1 MISKTGHVLR
11 CKDCNILSGS
21 KFQNQPRFLRLGDRK
36 NRKLIVVEANI
47 DREMSTSKRMR
58 GADAPVITKTKRL
71 VMNSPG
77 TMSLAQGIVHW
88 APPEAA
94 LEKAKSQIMDNP
106 VVHGYGP
113 DEGMP
118 ELREKLR
125 EKLQRE
131 NGLEDYDVHVTC
143 GAQQAFA
150 NLVLTILD
158 PEDEAVLFVPYYFNH
173 LMMIQMAGGAES
185 IRFGPYVPETYHPDL
200 DWLETVLSSDKPP
213 KMVVLV
219 NPNNPTGVVM
229 SKEELDRAVS
239 LCAKANAW
247 LVVDNTY
254 EHFVYDGKSH
264 VCPQGKHVVHI
275 FSFSKAFGMMGWRQG
290 YIAFHK
296 DAPGGLGTE
305 LLKVQ
310 DTVPIC
316 ANQLGQLLSIG
327 ALEAGRG
334 WVGERVE
341 ALEKNRSRIHKALE
355 CLGEENIAPSDGAIY
370 KWCKLPPGC
379 EDDDR
384 VVEWLVNKHKVCVI
398 PGSSCGCPGH
408 IRVAFANLGEKDCDV
423 AAGRLEK
430 GLKELKEHGIQIID
444 DSM

>member
-1 MISKTGHVLR
+1 MISKAERVLR
-11 CKDCNILSGS
+11 CKDCNILVSGA
-21 KFQNQPRFLRLGDRK
+21 KFQNQPRFWRRVGDRK
-36 NRKLIVVEANI
+36 NRKVVEAKGGS

-58 GADAPVITKTKRL
+58 GADAPVITKTKGL

-77 TMSLAQGIVHW
+77 TLSLAQGIVHW

-94 LEKAKSQIMDNP
+94 LEKVKSQIMENP

-158 PEDEAVLFVPYYFNH
+158 PEDEA
-173 LMMIQMAGGAES
+173 MAGGAES

-229 SKEELDRAVS
+229 SKEELDRAAS
-239 LCAKANAW
+239 LCAKAHAW

-264 VCPQGKHVVHI
+264 VCPKGEHVVHI

-316 ANQLGQLLSIG
+316 ANQLGQLLSLG

-334 WVGERVE
+334 WVGEKVE
-341 ALEKNRSRIHKALE
+341 ALEKSRSRIHKALE
-355 CLGEENIAPSDGAIY
+355 CLGEESIAPSDGAIY
-370 KWCKLPPGC
+370 KWCRLPPGC

-384 VVEWLVNKHKVCVI
+384 VVEWLVKKHKVCVI

-430 GLKELKEHGIQIID
+430 GLNELKEHGIQVID
-444 DSM
+444 DSV